1 MSASY
6 DDKISY
12 LRVTKDAI
20 RREIIA
26 KGVDIDDRTTF
37 RAYADKIRNIPIE
50 RQISELSLTASS
62 NKEYDAGKTSA
73 YTEISVDVKAN
84 TKTKTISKPGIY
96 DAKDDECEGYSEVTV
111 NISSNLTS
119 LTIDT
124 SNLGEKAETQTFKI
138 EDEQKED
145 EKKDLIAYDEVTVD
159 LSGKFQSKEVEV
171 DPSNFGDSKTYNA
184 TDDDLYGYSSV
195 KVTILELTGPFTVKF
210 WVDRNLKDTVSV
222 EKYGTA
228 YYKGDIP
235 KKDGKMFVGWDPEP
249 INVTHNMDCYAM
261 FDNEQDIVDS
271 NNNILVGWKQIAADG
286 GANVP
291 IGGHKRIHGKKVTYD
306 GVSTSDDGWSAT
318 CTKVYSG
325 EDGTTSTWAF
335 QFPMSNIRVFTASEL
350 NTSDPNSGPYTQL
363 SHDKLGYHNS
373 DIRNTL
379 LRRIY
384 ESMIGDTSST
394 KTSAL
399 ARAIKPVHKVTY
411 MFDSDTS
418 CPERGIITHI
428 HNFPSVE
435 QKLFVPAIAE
445 ANKTGYGYY
454 ENDPSVPKYTGA
466 SSTFYRT
473 SSLSCRSNFNGY
485 TTYGEPKPYDADV
498 SSNTDLIIYEFN
510 YFIRPA
516 AYGSTVATAGYAY
529 VNKTYDDNY
538 ASAHSGTKYSRGG
551 AGGFDRYTETV
562 SNITV
567 CFCT

>member
-6 DDKISY
+6 DNKISY

-84 TKTKTISKPGIY
+84 TKTKTISKPGVY

-138 EDEQKED
+138 EDEWAED
-145 EKKDLIAYDEVTVD
+145 EKKKDLIAYDEVTVD

-195 KVTILELTGPFTVKF
+195 KVTILELSGPFTVKF
-210 WVDRNLKDTVSV
+210 WVDRNLKETVSV

-235 KKDGKMFVGWDPEP
+235 QKEGKMFVGWDPEP
-249 INVTHNMDCYAM
+249 VNVTHNMDCYAM

-271 NNNILVGWKQIAADG
+271 QNNILVGWKQIAADG

-291 IGGHKRIHGKKVTYD
+291 IGGHKDIHGKKVTYD
-306 GVSTSDDGWSAT
+306 GVSTSDSGWSAT

-379 LRRIY
+379 LRLIY
-384 ESMIGDTSST
+384 ESMISDTSST

-411 MFDSDTS
+411 MFDPDTS

-435 QKLFVPAIAE
+435 KLFVPSISE
-445 ANKTGYGYY
+445 AGDRSFY
-454 ENDPSVPKYTGA
+454 ETDPSVPKYTGA
-466 SSTFYRT
+466 GSSFYRT
-473 SSLSCRSNFNGY
+473 SQLTCRANFNGY
-485 TTYGEPKPYDADV
+485 DTYGEPKPYDTSLPLSIGDV
-498 SSNTDLIIYEFN
+498 IYEFN
-510 YFIRPA
+510 YFIYPGG
-516 AYGSTVATAGYAY
+516 YGSVMGTAGYAY

-538 ASAHSGTKYSRGG
+538 ASEHSGTKFSRGG
-551 AGGFDRYTETV
+551 SGGFNYYTETV